1 MLVKFT
7 DNLREIANSVNMEI
21 YKYIINV
28 KNINFKST
36 FKSSVNIH

>member
-7 DNLREIANSVNMEI
+7 DNLREIANSINMEI
-21 YKYIINV
+21 YKHIINV
-28 KNINFKST
+28 KNLNFKST